1 MSKKGLSIIGI
12 TAAITAISLTLPGLL
27 WQRGLSLSWSLA
39 LLAAILAAAVL
50 GYLLARRLG

>member
-1 MSKKGLSIIGI
+1 MSKKDISIIGI

-39 LLAAILAAAVL
+39 LLAGFLSVAIL
-50 GYLLARRLG
+50 GYLLARRMN

>member
-1 MSKKGLSIIGI
+1 MTKRDFSIIGI

-27 WQRGLSLSWSLA
+27 WQRGLSLSWTLG
-39 LLAAILAAAVL
+39 LMAAILAAAVL